1 MLLCVATKEEDTMRR
16 SLAVV
21 VLSTLVLISAPAGA
35 GYVVTNLVSDQNLG
49 PDVLQ
54 DSQLVN
60 AWGLT
65 FRGTSP
71 FWVANNGTG
80 FSTLYNTSTGAA
92 VKQGLVVS
100 MPNLDPVTGT
110 VGNLSTSF
118 NGDPFLFA
126 AENGGIFGWRAA
138 LGTTAETLLPPNSSV
153 YKGLAIN
160 GSTLYAAEFSDGTV
174 GRGQIDIFAG
184 GFGSSLHITDPTVPN
199 DYGPFGLQL
208 IGGKIYVT
216 FAEQDPNSPGDDLKG
231 PNHGFVDVLDP
242 VTNNLTRLISD
253 GVLDSPWGLAIAPPN
268 FGDFSGAL
276 LVGNFGNGMI
286 NAFDPTTGAFFGSL
300 SNTDGTPI
308 TIDGL
313 WALQFGN
320 GAAAGPMNRLFF
332 TAGPNDE
339 SNGLFGAIN
348 AAASVPEPAT
358 GLLFAV
364 GALVLVGSRRRP
376 EI

>member
-1 MLLCVATKEEDTMRR
+1 MRR
-16 SLAVV
+16 SLAAIA
-21 VLSTLVLISAPAGA
+21 LTALVLAAGPAGA

-49 PDVLQ
+49 PGVLQ
-54 DSQLVN
+54 DAQLVN

-65 FRGTSP
+65 FRGASP
-71 FWVANNGTG
+71 FWVANNGSG

-92 VKQGLVVS
+92 VKQALVVS
-100 MPNLDPVTGT
+100 MPNLDPITGT

-138 LGTTAETLLPPNSSV
+138 LGTTAETLLPPSASV

-160 GSTLYAAEFSDGTV
+160 GSTLYATEFSNGAV

-184 GFGSSLHITDPTVPN
+184 GIGSPIHVTDPTVPA
-199 DYGPFGLQL
+199 DYGPFGIQL
-208 IGGKIYVT
+208 LGGKVYVT
-216 FAEQDPNSPGDDLKG
+216 FAQQDPLSPGDDLKG
-231 PNHGFVDVLDP
+231 PGHGFVDVLDP
-242 VTNNLTRLISD
+242 ATNTLTRLISG
-253 GVLDSPWGLAIAPPN
+253 GVLDSPWGLALAPAN

-286 NAFDPTTGAFFGSL
+286 NAFDPITGALRGSL
-300 SNTDGTPI
+300 LNTDGTPI

-320 GAAAGPMNRLFF
+320 DAAAGPANRLFF

-339 SNGLFGAIN
+339 SNGLFGAISL
-348 AAASVPEPAT
+348 AVSEPAT
-358 GLLFAV
+358 GFLFAI
-364 GALVLVGSRRRP
+364 GVLAVAGSRRRLAWP
-376 EI
+376 GATRGCNSSG